1 MKTLLYEIR
10 YYLAATLL
18 VIFLL
23 PDKTEPP
30 KKPDE
35 NVKVNQVSTIRN
47 NLNRPV
53 DTYDR
58 QAKKTSQKA
67 QPLHSEK
74 KTKNN
79 ETDHKEKVGDLF
91 PEPNRY

>member
-23 PDKTEPP
+23 PDKTEPH
-30 KKPDE
+30 KKPNE
-35 NVKVNQVSTIRN
+35 KVKVNQVSTIRN
-47 NLNRPV
+47 NLNRSV
-53 DTYDR
+53 DTYR
-58 QAKKTSQKA
+58 QAEKKSQTA
-67 QPLHSEK
+67 QHSEK

-79 ETDHKEKVGDLF
+79 ETDHKENVEDLF